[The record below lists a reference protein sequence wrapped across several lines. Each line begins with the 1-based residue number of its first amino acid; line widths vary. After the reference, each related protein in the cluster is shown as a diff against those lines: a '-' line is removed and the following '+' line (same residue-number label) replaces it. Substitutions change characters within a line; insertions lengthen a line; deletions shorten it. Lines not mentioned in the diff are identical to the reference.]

1 MGFSLLRPA
10 GAIKETASGAIA
22 SGAPG
27 KTADGRANFLEGQ
40 QAAISGD
47 AVSKRT
53 EGFVLVPAASG
64 TTFAKGADVIWDA
77 SAGLAV
83 NPALT
88 GIDGGADYFVG
99 KCSRAKV
106 SGELFVEVELNT
118 RSLRPAVPQPF
129 VCEFDCEDGQ
139 DETSSVKNE
148 HVLVPA
154 EFNRHGLLILAV
166 YGVVT
171 EVFAGDGED
180 QGVVTVRDASNN
192 TLATLTTT
200 DPVAP
205 SEGVEEV
212 LADAVG
218 DVIVGTNKLIGATT
232 GAAIKTVA
240 AGQYIDAQVT
250 QETAG
255 TGKAGKMKVYVLCM
269 PLV

>member
-1 MGFSLLRPA
+1 MGFKLLRPA
-10 GAIKETASGAIA
+10 GGIKETAGGAIA
-22 SGAPG
+22 SGAPS
-27 KTADGRANFLEGQ
+27 KTADGRASYLGGLK
-40 QAAISGD
+40 AAESGD
-47 AVSKRT
+47 TVEKRT
-53 EGFVLVPAASG
+53 QDFVLVPAASG

-88 GIDGGADYFVG
+88 GIDGSADYYLGV
-99 KCSRAKV
+99 CSRAKI
-106 SGELFVEVELNT
+106 SGELFVEVELNI
-118 RSLRPAVPQPF
+118 RPVRAAIPQPF

-171 EVFAGDGED
+171 EVFAGSSED

-192 TLATLTTT
+192 TICTLTPTN
-200 DPVAP
+200 
-205 SEGVEEV
+205 GG
-212 LADAVG
+212 ADAVG
-218 DVIVGTNKLIGATT
+218 DVIVGTSPVLGATT
-232 GAAIKTVA
+232 GDAVKSVA
-240 AGQYIDAQVT
+240 AGEYIDAQVT

-255 TGKAGKMKVYVLCM
+255 TSKAGKMKVYVLCM